1 MIKMPIIKIT
11 VRLELV
17 LLNIFFM
24 KLTLHKCVFW
34 GILIIILFFPAF
46 SKTQQLR
53 LKDGA
58 LCQKLKLL
66 TLENKRLAQ
75 ENKMLKT
82 DPVYI
87 EEIAR
92 EKLRVA
98 RENEIVFRV
107 INDNKE

>member
-1 MIKMPIIKIT
+1 MKMS
-11 VRLELV
+11 
-17 LLNIFFM
+17 
-24 KLTLHKCVFW
+24 LHKCVFC
-34 GILIIILFFPAF
+34 GILIVTLFFPAF

-53 LKDGA
+53 LKDEA
-58 LCQKLKLL
+58 LSQKLKLL
-66 TLENKRLAQ
+66 TLENEQFAR

-107 INDNKE
+107 INDHCCPN